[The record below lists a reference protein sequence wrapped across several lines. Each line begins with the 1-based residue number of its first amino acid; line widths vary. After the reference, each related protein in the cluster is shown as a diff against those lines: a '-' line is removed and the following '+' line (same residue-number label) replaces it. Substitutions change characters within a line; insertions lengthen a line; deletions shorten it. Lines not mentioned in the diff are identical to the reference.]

1 MQDYGKRLLI
11 VMIIAICIGLLFVG
25 GSTGQADEIETLPK
39 DWIWPSNGEIS
50 DTFGTRNGSHKGIDI
65 AAPLNTDI
73 VAAADGIVTKSYY
86 SHTYGNVVF
95 ISHGSFEAV
104 YAHLNERLTEVG
116 QQVKQGQIIGK
127 MGNTGRSR
135 GVHLHFEIHKDEW
148 TFGKENA
155 MDPLLVLEQS
165 RLVSVSNEAN
175 VNIEKALDVTV
186 PVKED
191 MVYTVEKGDTLWSIS
206 VKFDTEV
213 ERIMHLNNLNSDLIY
228 PNQRLVIHK
237 GYSITKLM
245 KTDILWPN

>member
-11 VMIIAICIGLLFVG
+11 VMIIAICIGLLFMG
-25 GSTGQADEIETLPK
+25 GSTSQADEIETLPK
-39 DWIWPSNGEIS
+39 DWIWPSKGVIS

-73 VAAADGIVTKSYY
+73 VAAADGTVTKSYY

-148 TFGKENA
+148 TFEKQNA
-155 MDPLLVLEQS
+155 MDPLVLLDQS
-165 RLVSVSNEAN
+165 RLVSASNETYAN
-175 VNIEKALDVTV
+175 TDKALDVTA
-186 PVKED
+186 PIKED
-191 MVYTVEKGDTLWSIS
+191 LVYTVEKGDTLWSIS

-213 ERIMHLNNLNSDLIY
+213 EKIMHLNNLSSNMIF
-228 PNQRLVIHK
+228 PNQRLVINK
-237 GYSITKLM
+237 GYNITKLM
-245 KTDILWPN
+245 KTEILQPN